1 MTLQSMAGT
10 GWTCPSTG
18 NTCTRSDPLASGQSY
33 EPIIVTVNVVTT
45 TQTSLTNQ
53 VSVSGGGAASPA
65 SASDVTAIITKCDIN
80 QAGTI
85 GVSEVQSMIDQ
96 LLGLVKAVNDL
107 NGDGVVSIVDVQIV
121 MNAALSLGC
130 VAM

>member
-1 MTLQSMAGT
+1 
-10 GWTCPSTG
+10 
-18 NTCTRSDPLASGQSY
+18 
-33 EPIIVTVNVVTT
+33 
-45 TQTSLTNQ
+45 
-53 VSVSGGGAASPA
+53 
-65 SASDVTAIITKCDIN
+65 
-80 QAGTI
+80 
-85 GVSEVQSMIDQ
+85 MIDQ